1 MLKTYEYRIYP
12 NKEQAILIAKH
23 FGCTRFVY
31 NKALALKISLYEK
44 EKKTI
49 SKFELNKEITKWK
62 KEETTCWLKEV
73 QAQSLQQAMTDLDS
87 AFIRFFREKK
97 GFPKFKSKHT
107 YRYSYRS
114 PQGNK
119 INFENKKIFLPK
131 IGWIKTR
138 IDRTFV
144 GEIHSVTL
152 KQVPSGKYFVS
163 VLIKDET
170 ENKFLRPIKEE
181 TTIGIDLGIKDF
193 AVLST
198 GEKIPNPRALKENL
212 KKLQVLQH
220 RMSRKAKGSNNRNKA
235 RIKVA
240 KQYEKV
246 TNIRKDFLHK
256 LSSRLTNESQVDT
269 ICLETLNISGMM
281 KNHRLAQAMG
291 DVSWYSFIQMLTY
304 KAERNGVNILRI
316 GQFEPSSKTCTCG
329 YINKNLTL
337 RDRNWICP
345 NCGTHH
351 DRDILAANNIKR
363 IALADLNLK
372 YQNSGLG
379 KSVELV
385 ESLTL
390 VKAMKQEQ

>member
-12 NKEQAILIAKH
+12 NKEQRTLIAKH

-31 NKALALKISLYEK
+31 NKALALKVSLYEQK
-44 EKKTI
+44 KKTI

-62 KEETTCWLKEV
+62 NEEGTSWLKEV
-73 QAQSLQQAMTDLDS
+73 QAQALQQTMTDLDS
-87 AFIRFFREKK
+87 AFIKFFREKK

-107 YRYSYRS
+107 HRYSYRS

-119 INFENKKIFLPK
+119 IDFKNKRIFLPK
-131 IGWIKTR
+131 IKWIKIR
-138 IDRTFV
+138 IDREFE
-144 GEIHSVTL
+144 GEIHNVTV

-163 VLIKDET
+163 VLFEDKA
-170 ENKFLRPIKEE
+170 ENKPLKPIKED
-181 TTIGIDLGIKDF
+181 TTIGIDLGLKDF

-198 GEKIPNPRALKENL
+198 GEKIPNPKSLKKNL

-220 RMSRKAKGSNNRNKA
+220 RMDKKVNGSNNKNKA

-240 KQYEKV
+240 KQHEKIA
-246 TNIRKDFLHK
+246 NIRKDFLHK
-256 LSSRLTNESQVDT
+256 LSTRLTNENQIST

-281 KNHRLAQAMG
+281 KNHRLAQSIG
-291 DVSWYSFIQMLTY
+291 DVSWSSFIQMLIY
-304 KAERNGVNILRI
+304 KAERNGINILRI

-329 YINKNLTL
+329 YINKDLTL
-337 RDRNWICP
+337 KDREWVCP
-345 NCGTHH
+345 SCGVHH

-363 IALADLNLK
+363 MALADLNIK

-379 KSVELV
+379 KSGELV
-385 ESLTL
+385 EILR
-390 VKAMKQEQ
+390 